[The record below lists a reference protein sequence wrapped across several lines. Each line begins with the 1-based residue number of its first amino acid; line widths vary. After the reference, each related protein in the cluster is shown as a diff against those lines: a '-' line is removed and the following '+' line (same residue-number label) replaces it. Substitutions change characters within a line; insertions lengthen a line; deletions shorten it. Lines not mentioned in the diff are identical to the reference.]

1 MPSGSCAFSAEDLQL
16 VYPWATKKQFKTGET
31 VFLEGESADHVCF
44 IQSGRV
50 SIYLR
55 KFTSRDEVQ
64 TLGPGDCFG
73 EMAIL
78 LDETRN
84 ASAEAI
90 EDTTVFALTKQD
102 CLELIRSHPTIAEK
116 LNALLA
122 TRNEELIL
130 REALISSSGIQ
141 GENLHVSIKGDP
153 SLRETALFRE
163 RYESFVD
170 RVLPRLGPC
179 LEDLLLRRCVHQI
192 FIGFNSG
199 EVRTASLLNP
209 LLDEIH
215 QVDKLLEKSYVER
228 HFPTM
233 AYADKTEIV
242 HKLFEQIR
250 GSSWFGDLSPLLR
263 KVWNIYY
270 DGWRPVPL
278 EDLLKT
284 IASLPTLRS
293 IENFYLRSVTISAVH
308 PAIHMQ
314 FNCDGT
320 HIVGPKDYERFLQDN
335 L

>member
-1 MPSGSCAFSAEDLQL
+1 MPSGSCAFSAEDFQL
-16 VYPWATKKQFKTGET
+16 VYPRATKKQFRAGET

-90 EDTTVFALTKQD
+90 EDTTLLALTKQD
-102 CLELIRSHPTIAEK
+102 CLELIRSHPTIADE

-130 REALISSSGIQ
+130 RETLISSSGIQ
-141 GENLHVSIKGDP
+141 AENLHVSIKGDP

-170 RVLPRLGPC
+170 RVLPRLGLC
-179 LEDLLLRRCVHQI
+179 LEDLLLRRCVYQRRTP
-192 FIGFNSG
+192 FSADT
-199 EVRTASLLNP
+199 VRGQGRYHS
-209 LLDEIH
+209 
-215 QVDKLLEKSYVER
+215 
-228 HFPTM
+228 
-233 AYADKTEIV
+233 
-242 HKLFEQIR
+242 
-250 GSSWFGDLSPLLR
+250 
-263 KVWNIYY
+263 
-270 DGWRPVPL
+270 
-278 EDLLKT
+278 
-284 IASLPTLRS
+284 
-293 IENFYLRSVTISAVH
+293 
-308 PAIHMQ
+308 
-314 FNCDGT
+314 
-320 HIVGPKDYERFLQDN
+320 
-335 L
+335 